1 MGIAYAEP
9 TNAPGGH
16 AGSSKVVVVVVGFF
30 FFFFFFGSVQYSS
43 SMRAA
48 AGPSLGGVKVRV
60 IFIFFSPLL
69 LSLIIFKTGNC
80 VERNIVH

>member
-16 AGSSKVVVVVVGFF
+16 AGSSKVVVVVVVVGFF

-60 IFIFFSPLL
+60 IFIFFPLCC
-69 LSLIIFKTGNC
+69 SL
-80 VERNIVH
+80 